1 MKRFALQ
8 GNIVTKEK
16 ILEDGLV
23 IISDGL
29 IEGILSCQERPESQ
43 IPILSLAGY
52 FIFPGLIDL
61 HIHGLSGF
69 DVTEHG
75 AQGICTLSERLPAFG
90 VTGFL
95 PTTLTTSW
103 ERVLAL
109 LEEAQTVSVPP
120 CGGARFLGLHL
131 EGPYLSLERR
141 GAHNFRFLRIPK
153 KEEAVSLLGH
163 GAGIIKRITIAPEL
177 EGAMEAIEYC
187 AHQGILVSLGHSTAS
202 YHITQEAFQRGAKLV
217 THLFNGM
224 DPLHHRKPNLLSFAL
239 ENEEIYT
246 EIIADTV
253 HVSPE
258 IVRLALRCKTPE
270 KLFPVSDA
278 IKVAGLPDGVYP
290 YEPEEV
296 ILQHGKAELA
306 KSKSLAGSV
315 CLLNQALRHLH
326 QHAGLSL
333 PHLASMGSFLPAKL
347 LGLNHILGSI
357 EKGKRADLVV
367 FDQTFTTQ
375 TTFIEGEKVYER
387 V

>member
-1 MKRFALQ
+1 MKRFALR
-8 GNIVTKEK
+8 GNIVTREK

-23 IISDGL
+23 TINNGL
-29 IEGILSCQERPESQ
+29 IEDVLPGQERPEGQ
-43 IPILSLAGY
+43 IPILSFAGY
-52 FIFPGLIDL
+52 LIFPGLIDL

-75 AQGICTLSERLPAFG
+75 AQGIYTLSERLPAFG

-109 LEEAQTVSVPP
+109 LDEAQTVSVPP
-120 CGGARFLGLHL
+120 CGARFLGLHL

-141 GAHNFRFLRIPK
+141 GAHNPHFLRIPQ
-153 KEEAVSLLGH
+153 KEEIASLLGR

-177 EGAMEAIEYC
+177 EGAMDAIEYC
-187 AHQGILVSLGHSTAS
+187 THRGILVSLGHSTAS
-202 YHITQEAFQRGAKLV
+202 YRTTQEAFQRGAKLV

-224 DPLHHRKPNLLSFAL
+224 DPLHHRKPNLLAFAL
-239 ENEEIYT
+239 ESEAMYT

-290 YEPEEV
+290 YDPEEV

-315 CLLNQALRHLH
+315 CPLNQALHHLH

-333 PHLASMGSFLPAKL
+333 PHLATMGSFLPAKL
-347 LGLNHILGSI
+347 LGFDHILGSI

-367 FDQTFTTQ
+367 FDQTFTVRA
-375 TTFIEGEKVYER
+375 TFIQGENVYER

>member
-1 MKRFALQ
+1 FA
-8 GNIVTKEK
+8 GH
-16 ILEDGLV
+16 
-23 IISDGL
+23 
-29 IEGILSCQERPESQ
+29 
-43 IPILSLAGY
+43 

-75 AQGICTLSERLPAFG
+75 AQGIYTLSERLPTFG

-95 PTTLTTSW
+95 PSTLTTSW
-103 ERVLAL
+103 ERMLAL
-109 LEEAQTVSVPP
+109 LDEAQTVSTPP
-120 CGGARFLGLHL
+120 CGARFLGLHL

-141 GAHNFRFLRIPK
+141 GAHNFRLLRIPK
-153 KEEAVSLLGH
+153 KEEVVSLLGR

-177 EGAMEAIEYC
+177 EGAMETIEYC
-187 AHQGILVSLGHSTAS
+187 AHQGILISLGHSTAP
-202 YHITQEAFQRGAKLV
+202 YHIAREAFQRGAKLV

-258 IVRLALRCKTPE
+258 IVRLALHCKTPE

-315 CLLNQALRHLH
+315 CLLNQALHHLH

-347 LGLNHILGSI
+347 LGLDHILGSI
-357 EKGKRADLVV
+357 EKGKKADLVV
-367 FDQTFTTQ
+367 FDETFTVQ
-375 TTFIEGEKVYER
+375 ATFIEGEKVYER